1 MRYCGISDDFHDAS
15 IAFIE
20 EDGRVSFAA
29 ESERYSK
36 IKNDPVLHHR
46 LYDMIQKDDLVTFY
60 EDTELRLDC
69 ADKVLSTFVGGEDL
83 KNKAFMISGGVS
95 QDKMLEK
102 YKARFGGEKKYTYS
116 RKCLHHESHAA
127 GAFYTRPWESSE
139 DTVILTIDGYGE
151 YQTATIMNS
160 NFDLLYEDVYP
171 NSIGTVYALVTRML
185 GYRPLEEEYIVMGMA
200 SYGEPTLLEA
210 VRISV
215 EEFTDSFPYKYREIL
230 FDNLSKYAKTE
241 PYNLAASL
249 QAWAEEEILELATK
263 AREYGSKLCYSGGV
277 AQNIIANTKI
287 RYLFDD
293 MWIAANPND
302 GGSSLGAAARTW
314 ALETGKNRI
323 NWVDS
328 YLGLDTNK
336 EVDPK
341 RVAEHLMTINI
352 AGVLNGKAEFGP
364 RALGNR
370 SLLANPIY
378 DIKDTV
384 NKVKR
389 RQKFRPFAPA
399 ILEEFADEFFEG
411 PMNEYMQYVA
421 KAKHDYKSVTHVD
434 GTARVQIVK
443 KDCKSVIRLIL
454 EEFYELSGVPM
465 LLNTS
470 LNVRGMPICN
480 HKYDGILFEKKYN
493 VKVFQ

>member
-36 IKNDPVLHHR
+36 IKNDPVLHHC

-60 EDTELRLDC
+60 EDTQLRLDT
-69 ADKVLSTFVGGEDL
+69 AHKVLSTFEGDWYE
-83 KNKAFMISGGVS
+83 K
-95 QDKMLEK
+95 LEK
-102 YKARFGGEKKYTYS
+102 YKARFGGKKKYTYS
-116 RKCLHHESHAA
+116 KKCLHHESHAA
-127 GAFYTRPWESSE
+127 GAFYTRPWESLE

-171 NSIGTVYALVTRML
+171 NSIGTVYALVTKML
-185 GYRPLEEEYIVMGMA
+185 GYRALEEEYIVMGMA

-210 VRISV
+210 VKISV
-215 EEFTDSFPYKYREIL
+215 EEFRYSRPYWNNRNVL
-230 FDNLSKYAKTE
+230 SDNLSKYAKTE

-249 QAWAEEEILELATK
+249 QAWAEEEILKLATK

-277 AQNIIANTKI
+277 AQNITVNSKI

-293 MWIAANPND
+293 MWIAANPSD

-341 RVAEHLMTINI
+341 RVAEYLMTENI

-443 KDCKSVIRLIL
+443 KDCKSVIRPIL

-470 LNVRGMPICN
+470 LNVRGMPMCN
-480 HKYDGILFEKKYN
+480 HKYDGILFENKYN

>member
-20 EDGRVSFAA
+20 EDGKVSFAS

-36 IKNDPVLHHR
+36 IKNDPVLHHH
-46 LYDMIQKDDLVTFY
+46 LYDMIQNDDLVTFY
-60 EDTELRLDC
+60 EDTELRLDV
-69 ADKVLSTFVGGEDL
+69 ADKVLSTFKG
-83 KNKAFMISGGVS
+83 AFMISGG
-95 QDKMLEK
+95 QDQDTILEK
-102 YKARFGGEKKYTYS
+102 YKARFGGKKKYTYS
-116 RKCLHHESHAA
+116 KKCLHHESHAA

-139 DTVILTIDGYGE
+139 DTVMLTIDGYGE

-160 NFDLLYEDVYP
+160 NFDLLYENVYP
-171 NSIGTVYALVTRML
+171 NSIGTVYAIITRML
-185 GYRPLEEEYIVMGMA
+185 GYKALEEEYIVMGMG
-200 SYGEPTLLEA
+200 SYGEPTLLEE
-210 VRISV
+210 VRTTV
-215 EEFTDSFPYKYREIL
+215 EEYKNTFPYKYREVL

-241 PYNLAASL
+241 PYNLASSV
-249 QAWAEEEILELATK
+249 QSWAEEEIMKLATK
-263 AREYGSKLCYSGGV
+263 ARKYGSKLCYSGGV

-287 RYLFDD
+287 KYLFDD
-293 MWIAANPND
+293 MWIAVNPSD

-314 ALETGKNRI
+314 ALETGKNRLG
-323 NWVDS
+323 WVDN

-336 EVDPK
+336 KVDPK
-341 RVAEHLMTINI
+341 RVANYLMTNNM

-378 DIKDTV
+378 DIRDTV

-389 RQKFRPFAPA
+389 REKFRPFAPA

-434 GTARVQIVK
+434 GTSRVQIVK

-470 LNVRGMPICN
+470 LNVKGMPMCN
-480 HKYDGILFEKKYN
+480 NKYDGILFESKYN

>member
-46 LYDMIQKDDLVTFY
+46 LYDS
-60 EDTELRLDC
+60 
-69 ADKVLSTFVGGEDL
+69 AHKVLSTFEGDWHE
-83 KNKAFMISGGVS
+83 K
-95 QDKMLEK
+95 LEK
-102 YKARFGGEKKYTYS
+102 YKARFGGKKKYTYS
-116 RKCLHHESHAA
+116 KKCLHHESHAA

-185 GYRPLEEEYIVMGMA
+185 GYRALEEEYIVMGMA

-215 EEFTDSFPYKYREIL
+215 EEFRYSFPYWNYRNVL
-230 FDNLSKYAKTE
+230 SDNLSKYAKTE

-249 QAWAEEEILELATK
+249 QAWAEEEILKLATK

-277 AQNIIANTKI
+277 AQNITVNSKI

-293 MWIAANPND
+293 MWIAANPSD

-341 RVAEHLMTINI
+341 RVAEYLMTKNI

-443 KDCKSVIRLIL
+443 KDCKSVIRPIL

-470 LNVRGMPICN
+470 LNVRGMPMCN
-480 HKYDGILFEKKYN
+480 HKYDGILFENKYN

>member
-36 IKNDPVLHHR
+36 IKNDHVLHHR

-60 EDTELRLDC
+60 EDTQLRLDC
-69 ADKVLSTFVGGEDL
+69 ADKVLSNSEGDWHE
-83 KNKAFMISGGVS
+83 N
-95 QDKMLEK
+95 LEK

-116 RKCLHHESHAA
+116 KKCLHHESHAA

-139 DTVILTIDGYGE
+139 DTVILTIDGCGE

-215 EEFTDSFPYKYREIL
+215 EQFTDSFPYKYREIL
-230 FDNLSKYAKTE
+230 FDNLSNYAKTE

-249 QAWAEEEILELATK
+249 QAWAEEEILKLATK

-277 AQNIIANTKI
+277 AQNITVNTKI

-302 GGSSLGAAARTW
+302 GGSSIGAAARTW
-314 ALETGKNRI
+314 ALETGKNRL

-341 RVAEHLMTINI
+341 RVAEYLMTENI

-443 KDCKSVIRLIL
+443 KDCKSVIRPIL

-470 LNVRGMPICN
+470 LNVRGMPMCN
-480 HKYDGILFEKKYN
+480 HKYDGILFENKYN